1 MEYRFSYR
9 EKNGS
14 ICLILSYKIGRRW
27 KQKTKQGF
35 KTQREARRYQDEL
48 LEQVKETAGLTDDI
62 RMKDISLRD
71 FFPIFERDKKSIL
84 AFNTLLN
91 YKNAVSRMGT
101 AADIPIRELSSADI
115 ANALLRLHVKASTRG
130 GFLCNISSVLE
141 HARKMYK
148 IINTNPARGI
158 QLPKDKTPAV
168 LRAFSRAELAQLLK
182 ILEPWPLGR
191 LVVILAANTGM
202 RYGEIS
208 GLPWNAVDW
217 MHRTITVQQQ
227 LCRISSG
234 KIGIAQCK
242 TVRSNRTIPASV
254 EVLAALKKWKHLV
267 PENIT
272 GTVFPLDKMESTHK
286 RLSRIIST
294 YFPGRSVHALR
305 HTFATLLL
313 SETGDVSLVAHVLG
327 DTVATVSNVYLNYT
341 EDIRQVAAKAIA
353 NLY

>member
-1 MEYRFSYR
+1 MEYTFSYR

-14 ICLILSYKIGRRW
+14 VCLVLSYKIGRKW
-27 KQKTKQGF
+27 HQKTKQGF
-35 KTQREARRYQDEL
+35 KTQREARRYQDTL
-48 LEQVKETAGLTDDI
+48 LAQVKETAGLTDDV

-71 FFPIFERDKKSIL
+71 FFSIFERDKKSIL

-91 YKNAVSRMGT
+91 YKNAISRMGT

-158 QLPKDKTPAV
+158 QMPKDKTPTV
-168 LRAFSRAELAQLLK
+168 LRAFSRVELHQLLK
-182 ILEPWPLGR
+182 ILESWPIGQ
-191 LVVILAANTGM
+191 LVVLIGAGTGM
-202 RYGEIS
+202 RYGEIA
-208 GLPWNAVDW
+208 GLPWDAINW
-217 MHRTITVQQQ
+217 QKQTITVRQQ
-227 LCRISSG
+227 LSRTASG
-234 KIGIAQCK
+234 KIGIKQCK
-242 TVRSNRTIPASV
+242 TIRSNRTIPASI
-254 EVLAALKKWKHLV
+254 EVLEALRKWKRTT
-267 PENIT
+267 PENIS
-272 GTVFPLDKMESTHK
+272 GTVFPLDKMESAHK
-286 RLSRIIST
+286 QLSRIIST
-294 YFPGRSVHALR
+294 HFPGRSVHALR

-341 EDIRQVAAKAIA
+341 EDIHRVAAKAIA

>member
-1 MEYRFSYR
+1 MEYTFSYR

-14 ICLILSYKIGRRW
+14 VCLILSYKVGHRW

-35 KTQREARRYQDEL
+35 KSQREARRYQDTL
-48 LEQVKETAGLTDDI
+48 LAQVKETAGLTDDV

-91 YKNAVSRMGT
+91 YKNAISRMGT

-115 ANALLRLHVKASTRG
+115 ANSLLRLHVKASTRG
-130 GFLCNISSVLE
+130 GLLCSISSVLE

-148 IINTNPARGI
+148 IIGTNPARGI

-168 LRAFSRAELAQLLK
+168 LRAFSRVELAQLLK
-182 ILEPWPLGR
+182 ILGPWPLGKM
-191 LVVILAANTGM
+191 VVVLAANTGM

-208 GLPWNAVDW
+208 GLPWDAIDW
-217 MHRTITVQQQ
+217 EKQTITVRQQ
-227 LCRISSG
+227 LSRTSAG
-234 KIGIAQCK
+234 KIGIKQCK
-242 TVRSNRTIPASV
+242 TVRSNRTIPASII
-254 EVLAALKKWKHLV
+254 VLRALQEWKFSN
-267 PENIT
+267 PINFS
-272 GTVFPLDKMESTHK
+272 GTVFPLEQMETAHK

-294 YFPGRSVHALR
+294 HFPGRSVHALR

-313 SETGDVSLVAHVLG
+313 SETGDVSLVAHILG
-327 DTVATVSNVYLNYT
+327 DTIATVSSVYLNYT
-341 EDIRQVAAKAIA
+341 SDIHQVAAKAIA

>member
-1 MEYRFSYR
+1 MEYTFSCR
-9 EKNGS
+9 EKNRS
-14 ICLILSYKIGRRW
+14 ICLILSYKVGHKW

-35 KTQREARRYQDEL
+35 KTQREARQYQDKL
-48 LEQVKETAGLTDDI
+48 LAQVKETVGLTDDV

-91 YKNAVSRMGT
+91 YKNAISRMGT

-168 LRAFSRAELAQLLK
+168 LRAFSRVELHQLLK
-182 ILEPWPLGR
+182 ILESWPLGR
-191 LVVILAANTGM
+191 MVVLLGANTGM
-202 RYGEIS
+202 RFGEIA
-208 GLPWNAVDW
+208 GLPWDAVNW
-217 MHRTITVQQQ
+217 QNQTITVRQQ
-227 LCRISSG
+227 LSRTSHEKSG
-234 KIGIAQCK
+234 ITPCK
-242 TVRSNRTIPASV
+242 TVRSNRTIPASSV
-254 EVLAALKKWKHLV
+254 ILDALKDWKRST
-267 PENIT
+267 PANIT
-272 GTVFPLDKMESTHK
+272 GTVFPLGEMGSVHK
-286 RLSRIIST
+286 RLSRIIHAH
-294 YFPGRSVHALR
+294 FPGRSIHALR

-313 SETGDVSLVAHVLG
+313 SETGDVSLVAHILG

-341 EDIRQVAAKAIA
+341 ADIHQVAAKAISS
-353 NLY
+353 LY

>member
-1 MEYRFSYR
+1 MEYTFSYR

-14 ICLILSYKIGRRW
+14 VCLILSYKVGHRW

-35 KTQREARRYQDEL
+35 KSQREARRYQDTL
-48 LEQVKETAGLTDDI
+48 LAQVKETAGLTDDA

-71 FFPIFERDKKSIL
+71 FFPIFERDKKAIL

-91 YKNAVSRMGT
+91 YKNAISRMGN

-168 LRAFSRAELAQLLK
+168 LRAFSREELSRLLK
-182 ILEPWPLGR
+182 LLEPWSLGR
-191 LVVILAANTGM
+191 LVVLIGAGTGM
-202 RYGEIS
+202 RFGEIA
-208 GLPWNAVDW
+208 GLPWAAINW
-217 MHRTITVQQQ
+217 QKQTITVRQQ
-227 LCRISSG
+227 LSRTASG
-234 KIGIAQCK
+234 KIGIKQCK
-242 TVRSNRTIPASV
+242 TIRSNRTIPASI
-254 EVLAALKKWKHLV
+254 EVLAALKKWKWTT
-267 PENIT
+267 PENIS
-272 GTVFPLDKMESTHK
+272 GTVFPLDKMESAHK
-286 RLSRIIST
+286 QLSRIISAH
-294 YFPGRSVHALR
+294 FPGRSVHALR

-341 EDIRQVAAKAIA
+341 ADIHQVAAKAISS
-353 NLY
+353 LY

>member
-1 MEYRFSYR
+1 MEYTFSYR

-14 ICLILSYKIGRRW
+14 VCLILSYKVGHRW

-35 KTQREARRYQDEL
+35 KSQREARRYQDTL
-48 LEQVKETAGLTDDI
+48 LAQVKETAGLTDDV

-71 FFPIFERDKKSIL
+71 FFPIFERDKKAIL

-91 YKNAVSRMGT
+91 YKNAISRMGT

-168 LRAFSRAELAQLLK
+168 LRAFSREELSRLLK
-182 ILEPWPLGR
+182 LLEPWPLGR
-191 LVVILAANTGM
+191 LVVLIGAGTGM
-202 RYGEIS
+202 RFGEIA
-208 GLPWNAVDW
+208 GLPWDAINW
-217 MHRTITVQQQ
+217 QKQTITVRQQ
-227 LCRISSG
+227 LSRTASG
-234 KIGIAQCK
+234 KIGIKQCK
-242 TVRSNRTIPASV
+242 TIRSNRTIPASI
-254 EVLAALKKWKHLV
+254 EVLAALKKWKWTT
-267 PENIT
+267 PENIS
-272 GTVFPLDKMESTHK
+272 GTVFPLDKMESAHK
-286 RLSRIIST
+286 QLSRIIST
-294 YFPGRSVHALR
+294 NFSGRSVHALR

-327 DTVATVSNVYLNYT
+327 DTVATISNVYLNYT
-341 EDIRQVAAKAIA
+341 EDIHQVAAKAIA

>member
-1 MEYRFSYR
+1 MEYTFSCR

-14 ICLILSYKIGRRW
+14 ICLILSYKVGHRW

-35 KTQREARRYQDEL
+35 KTQREARRYQDTL
-48 LEQVKETAGLTDDI
+48 LAQVKETAGLTDDV

-71 FFPIFERDKKSIL
+71 FFSIFERDKKSIL

-91 YKNAVSRMGT
+91 YKNAISRMGT

-158 QLPKDKTPAV
+158 QMPKDKTPTV
-168 LRAFSRAELAQLLK
+168 LRAFSRVELHQLLK
-182 ILEPWPLGR
+182 ILESWPIGQ
-191 LVVILAANTGM
+191 LVVLIGAGTGM
-202 RYGEIS
+202 RYGEIA
-208 GLPWNAVDW
+208 GLPWDAINW
-217 MHRTITVQQQ
+217 QKQTITVRQQ
-227 LCRISSG
+227 LSRTATG
-234 KIGIAQCK
+234 KIGIKQCK
-242 TVRSNRTIPASV
+242 TIRSNRTIPASSV
-254 EVLAALKKWKHLV
+254 ILNALKDWKRATPV
-267 PENIT
+267 NIT
-272 GTVFPLDKMESTHK
+272 GTVFPLGKMESVHK
-286 RLSRIIST
+286 RLSRIIHAH
-294 YFPGRSVHALR
+294 FPRRSIHALR

-341 EDIRQVAAKAIA
+341 ADIHQVAAKAISS
-353 NLY
+353 LY